1 MKKNILLL
9 IALVTAFAVNAQGIS
24 GGSRHIPGGEFV
36 PKRTIAAYPHLN
48 LNSHASASSSRAAT
62 YSFYLD
68 YDGVDNEYANIA
80 LPSPSDYSQF
90 IWGLNRRF
98 PNDSSFTIRWA
109 AQIFDTLFDY
119 TTNTVYPF
127 DRYPTASTQLTVDTI
142 LVRYGHI
149 KTVAVGA
156 GTRPDTIVVR
166 LFKNDTLNTLLQ
178 ATGISAEQVW
188 SQTIIVDTS
197 MTGPGSGPGTVN
209 TGTLVFAPGI
219 ALPTGSTFSVQVDF
233 YGPVSDEFYVLAG
246 YRDACAAACAGN
258 MSQVGSR
265 FGSGMN
271 SWGEFVYKPATGTGF
286 QAFNHDVNIDCN
298 SNSVVDDAN
307 CENFYIQ
314 NYAIYP
320 KVTAVVEFSG
330 NIIADRT
337 EGCPGEVAAVDLS
350 IYGASGASTVAWTP
364 TTGVDNPAAEDVNIT
379 IPASGTVTYTAT
391 ITNGVNVTT
400 ATFVL
405 KSNGVTVNAGA
416 DQTVACGATAN
427 LSAVASGVTT
437 GITYSWSN
445 GKTTSA
451 NSGVDGG
458 TYTITVT
465 NNKGCSATDV
475 VVVTHPGETNTV
487 GFAVPSPIC
496 ASSTYG
502 NIFPNTSLVKTGWN
516 FTWTNLST
524 SATTFTEDGNLI
536 FSTAGPVTIKLT
548 AEKAG
553 CVYSTQANVVVK
565 AASDPLCRAFSIDDQ
580 IFANNVTIYPNPNNG
595 TFELNVEGAN
605 ETIEITIFDS
615 KGQTV
620 YTSSEAKTNSL
631 VKTLDMSKASKG
643 VYFVKVQ
650 SGVSVTTK
658 KLVIN

>member
-9 IALVTAFAVNAQGIS
+9 IALVITFAVNAQGIT
-24 GGSRHIPGGEFV
+24 GGTRHIAGGEFV
-36 PKRTIAAYPHLN
+36 PKRTIAAYPNLN
-48 LNSHASASSSRAAT
+48 LSSRASAGSRAAS

-68 YDGVDNEYANIA
+68 YDGVDNEYANISI
-80 LPSPSDYSQF
+80 PSPSDYNAF

-109 AQIFDTLFDY
+109 AQIYDTLFDY
-119 TTNTVYPF
+119 TTNTTYPF

-166 LFKNDTLNTLLQ
+166 LFKNDTLNTLFQ

-197 MTGPGSGPGTVN
+197 MTGPGTGPGTVN

-219 ALPTGSTFSVQVDF
+219 ALPTGSTFSIQVDF

-246 YRDACAAACAGN
+246 YRDACAAACAAN

-265 FGSGMN
+265 FGDGMN

-286 QAFNHDVNIDCN
+286 QAFTHDVSIDCN
-298 SNSVVDDAN
+298 SNSTIEDAN

-314 NYAIYP
+314 NYQIYP
-320 KVTAVVEFSG
+320 KVTAVVAFSG
-330 NIIADRT
+330 NIVADRT

-350 IYGASGASTVAWTP
+350 IYGATGSSTVAWTP

-427 LSAVASGVTT
+427 LSAVASGITT

-445 GKTTSA
+445 GRTTSA

-458 TYTITVT
+458 SYTVTVT

-475 VVVTHPGETNTV
+475 VSVMHPGESTIV

-496 ASSTYG
+496 ASPSYS
-502 NIFPNTSLVKTGWN
+502 NFFPNTSSVKTGWN
-516 FTWTNLST
+516 FTWTNLTT
-524 SATTFTEDGNLI
+524 SATSFTEDGNLI
-536 FSTAGPVTIKLT
+536 FSTAGPVTIKLS
-548 AEKAG
+548 AEKDG
-553 CVYSTQANVVVK
+553 CIYSTQKNVVVK
-565 AASDPLCRAFSIDDQ
+565 AATDPLCRTFSIDDQ
-580 IFANNVTIYPNPNNG
+580 IFSNNVSIYPNPNNG

-605 ETIEITIFDS
+605 ESIVITIFDS

-620 YTSSEAKTNSL
+620 YTSSEVKTNSL

-650 SGVSVTTK
+650 SGVSITTK

>member
-9 IALVTAFAVNAQGIS
+9 IALVITFAVNSQGIT
-24 GGSRHIPGGEFV
+24 GGTRHIAGGEFV
-36 PKRTIAAYPHLN
+36 PKRTIAAYPNLN
-48 LNSHASASSSRAAT
+48 LSSRASAGSRAAS

-68 YDGVDNEYANIA
+68 YDGVDNEYANISI
-80 LPSPSDYSQF
+80 PSPSDYNAF

-109 AQIFDTLFDY
+109 AQIYDTLFDY
-119 TTNTVYPF
+119 TTNTTYPF

-197 MTGPGSGPGTVN
+197 MTGPGTAPGTVN

-219 ALPTGSTFSVQVDF
+219 ALPTGSTFSIQVDF

-246 YRDACAAACAGN
+246 YRDACAAACAAN

-265 FGSGMN
+265 FGDGMN

-286 QAFNHDVNIDCN
+286 QAFTHDVSIDCN
-298 SNSVVDDAN
+298 SNSTIEDAN
-307 CENFYIQ
+307 CEHFYIQ
-314 NYAIYP
+314 NYQIYP
-320 KVTAVVEFSG
+320 KVTAVVAFSG
-330 NIIADRT
+330 NIVADRT

-350 IYGASGASTVAWTP
+350 IYGATGSSTVAWTP

-391 ITNGVNVTT
+391 ITNGVNITT

-427 LSAVASGVTT
+427 LSAVASGITT

-445 GKTTSA
+445 GRTTSA

-458 TYTITVT
+458 SYTVTVT

-475 VVVTHPGETNTV
+475 VSVMHPGESTIV

-496 ASSTYG
+496 ASPSYS
-502 NIFPNTSLVKTGWN
+502 NFFPNTSSVKTGWN
-516 FTWTNLST
+516 FTWTNLTT
-524 SATTFTEDGNLI
+524 SATSFTEDGNLI
-536 FSTAGPVTIKLT
+536 FSTAGPVTIKLS
-548 AEKAG
+548 AEKDG
-553 CVYSTQANVVVK
+553 CIYSTQKNVVVK
-565 AASDPLCRAFSIDDQ
+565 AATDPLCRTFSIDDQ
-580 IFANNVTIYPNPNNG
+580 IFSNNVSIYPNPNNG

-605 ETIEITIFDS
+605 ESIVITIFDS

-620 YTSSEAKTNSL
+620 YTSSEVKTNSL

-650 SGVSVTTK
+650 SGVSITTK

>member
-9 IALVTAFAVNAQGIS
+9 IALVITFAVNAQGIT
-24 GGSRHIPGGEFV
+24 GGTRHIAGGEFV
-36 PKRTIAAYPHLN
+36 PKRTIAAYPNLN
-48 LNSHASASSSRAAT
+48 LSSRASAGSRAAS

-68 YDGVDNEYANIA
+68 YDGVDNEYANISI
-80 LPSPSDYSQF
+80 PSPSDYNAF

-109 AQIFDTLFDY
+109 AQIYDTLFDY
-119 TTNTVYPF
+119 TTNTTYPF

-166 LFKNDTLNTLLQ
+166 LFKNDTLNTLFQ

-188 SQTIIVDTS
+188 SQTLIVDTS
-197 MTGPGSGPGTVN
+197 MTGPGTSPGTVN
-209 TGTLVFAPGI
+209 TGTLIFAPGI
-219 ALPTGSTFSVQVDF
+219 ALPTGSTFSIQVDF

-246 YRDACAAACAGN
+246 YRDACAAACAAN

-265 FGSGMN
+265 FGDGMN

-286 QAFNHDVNIDCN
+286 QAFTHDVSIDCN
-298 SNSVVDDAN
+298 SNSTIEDAN

-314 NYAIYP
+314 NYQIYP
-320 KVTAVVEFSG
+320 KVTAVVAFSG
-330 NIIADRT
+330 NIVADRT

-350 IYGASGASTVAWTP
+350 IYGATGSSTVAWTP

-427 LSAVASGVTT
+427 LSAVASGITT

-445 GKTTSA
+445 GRSTSA

-458 TYTITVT
+458 SYTVTVT

-475 VVVTHPGETNTV
+475 VSVMHPGESTIV

-496 ASSTYG
+496 ASPSYS
-502 NIFPNTSLVKTGWN
+502 NFFPNTSSVKTGWN
-516 FTWTNLST
+516 FTWTNLTT
-524 SATTFTEDGNLI
+524 SATSFTEDGNLI
-536 FSTAGPVTIKLT
+536 FSTAGPVTIKLS
-548 AEKAG
+548 AEKDG
-553 CVYSTQANVVVK
+553 CIYSTQKNVVVK
-565 AASDPLCRAFSIDDQ
+565 AATDPLCRTFSIDDQ
-580 IFANNVTIYPNPNNG
+580 IFSNNVSIYPNPNNG

-605 ETIEITIFDS
+605 ESIVITIFDS

-620 YTSSEAKTNSL
+620 YTSSEVKTNSL

-650 SGVSVTTK
+650 SGVSITTK